1 MPHIS
6 QKRSTSGRG
15 SVPSQMSTST
25 ISSPDRDSSRTRTS
39 SRNGASALHGPHQE
53 AKKLRMY
60 FFSAQ
65 SRFVRCSP
73 VQ

>member
-25 ISSPDRDSSRTRTS
+25 ISRPDRDSSRTRTS

-65 SRFVRCSP
+65 SWFVRRSP
-73 VQ
+73 DQ